1 MHGNKGFTL
10 IELLVL
16 VAVIGILA
24 AVAIPNFS
32 ATIKGN
38 RDTAQINSLQT
49 ALALARSEAVKSASD
64 VVICPSNSAS
74 VCSTSQPWTNGWSV
88 QYVTPP
94 PGATTLIRRFPA
106 LAGGNTLLT
115 ASSATSITFRPNGMT
130 NLSGPVLFTL
140 CDDRGA
146 RYARMVNVLV
156 SGMTQTLATPGKNI
170 GNQALS
176 CAHS

>member
-1 MHGNKGFTL
+1 MYGNKGFTL

-16 VAVIGILA
+16 VTIIGILA
-24 AVAIPNFS
+24 AVAVPNFS

-38 RDTAQINSLQT
+38 RDTAQINALQT
-49 ALALARSEAVKSASD
+49 ALILARSEAVKSASD
-64 VVICPSNSAS
+64 VVICPGNSAS
-74 VCSTSQPWTNGWSV
+74 VCSTSQPWTSGWLV

-115 ASSATSITFRPNGMT
+115 TGGATAITFRPNGMT
-130 NLSGPVLFTL
+130 SLSGPVLFTL
-140 CDDRGA
+140 CDARGA
-146 RYARMVNVLV
+146 RYARVVNVLV
-156 SGMTQTLATPGKNI
+156 SGVTQTLETPGQNI

-176 CAHS
+176 CT